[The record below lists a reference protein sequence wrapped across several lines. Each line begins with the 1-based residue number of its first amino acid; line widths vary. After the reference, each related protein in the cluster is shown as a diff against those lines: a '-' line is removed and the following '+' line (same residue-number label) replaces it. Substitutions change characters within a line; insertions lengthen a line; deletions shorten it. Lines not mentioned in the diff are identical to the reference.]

1 MDVAPDKTIV
11 FVGVVKRND
20 FGKILTRLLKGGS
33 DVVLRFNSM
42 GKQVLSVARTGNTVD
57 DMEVNRTSGRTAV
70 IVDFGLAAL
79 GSP

>member
-1 MDVAPDKTIV
+1 
-11 FVGVVKRND
+11 
-20 FGKILTRLLKGGS
+20 
-33 DVVLRFNSM
+33 
-42 GKQVLSVARTGNTVD
+42 VLSVARTGNTVD